1 MDTNKLLQE
10 RTDRIMKA
18 IHHEKPD
25 RTPLVLNGSVAMMKH
40 TDPNSTTG
48 MYVRDPISCLNNLIV
63 PALEKLPNIDMLTG
77 AGMWPGA
84 TGMAWM
90 CKTKLPGRELPED
103 ALWQLDEQNFM
114 TRDDYD
120 IILDKGWDDYYMDIM
135 VNRMGYD
142 LETLAFSGKCG
153 AETNRVMSELGYPVA
168 LYGGGMSQ
176 CVVDKLT
183 SARGTVGFFRD
194 MRQIPDKL
202 MAVIDCMMEAECSAV
217 QKSIESCEKG
227 TIFTVTPAIR
237 CTCDY
242 ISREMFEKFI
252 WPAQS
257 KTTWMML
264 DAGMYVFFHNDS
276 NWNDFLDFYQ
286 DFPADRC
293 IYDSDGQTDIYKIK
307 EMLGDKMCITGNVSP
322 ALLSLGTPDE
332 VYNFCRKQ
340 IEDMG
345 PGYILSGSCTLP
357 CNTKPE
363 NLDAL
368 NAAVAG

>member
-120 IILDKGWDDYYMDIM
+120 IILHTRYY
-135 VNRMGYD
+135 
-142 LETLAFSGKCG
+142 
-153 AETNRVMSELGYPVA
+153 TNPSHRRRPS
-168 LYGGGMSQ
+168 
-176 CVVDKLT
+176 
-183 SARGTVGFFRD
+183 
-194 MRQIPDKL
+194 RQISISTRPP
-202 MAVIDCMMEAECSAV
+202 ASA
-217 QKSIESCEKG
+217 
-227 TIFTVTPAIR
+227 
-237 CTCDY
+237 
-242 ISREMFEKFI
+242 
-252 WPAQS
+252 
-257 KTTWMML
+257 
-264 DAGMYVFFHNDS
+264 
-276 NWNDFLDFYQ
+276 
-286 DFPADRC
+286 
-293 IYDSDGQTDIYKIK
+293 
-307 EMLGDKMCITGNVSP
+307 
-322 ALLSLGTPDE
+322 
-332 VYNFCRKQ
+332 
-340 IEDMG
+340 
-345 PGYILSGSCTLP
+345 
-357 CNTKPE
+357 
-363 NLDAL
+363 
-368 NAAVAG
+368 AARMVA